1 VSNPIKQ
8 IDYSSTHSFSKLAI
22 DYIAKHPIFSEWQAF
37 EPSLD
42 GIDQAIAARNNFSI
56 DRTTLVSVLK
66 QQYSA
71 YEHDAIQQ
79 QIDLLQNEQTF
90 TVCTAHQPNLLTG
103 PIYFLYK
110 IAHTIAL
117 ANHLNKRYPQKKFVP
132 VYYMGSEDNDW
143 DELAHFNFNQQTFT
157 WDYPELKGAF
167 GRAETKHLT
176 DILKKVGSF
185 IGPSNA
191 HTDHIKDIITKAYAN
206 ETNISNATQSLVH
219 ALFGE
224 YGLLVFNPDNRLV
237 KEKMIPLFEKELLE
251 RKSFGLCQ
259 EQSNKINAYYP
270 TQANPRPI
278 NLFYLNENGRNRIE
292 WNNDQF
298 TIVNTSLTF
307 SQEQILKELYTSPER
322 FSTNVIT
329 RGLLQETWLPNIAFI
344 GGGAEIAYWLQ
355 LKPIF
360 NSHNIF
366 YPPLLLRQSY
376 LLINTRQQKKLEQ
389 LGLNEERLFNSIDTL
404 ITHKLKQE
412 GIDEQQFFKEE
423 WQNMQTLLD
432 AIAQKAQSIDPTLK
446 EAAAATKTKIDKQVV
461 RLQQK
466 MLRAEKRKLQT
477 YKNQVAQL
485 KAELFPGNQLQERY
499 CNFLDFYGSNPDLIK
514 NLIEATQIENP
525 LFNILQINN

>member
-1 VSNPIKQ
+1 MSKPIKH

-37 EPSLD
+37 EPSIE
-42 GIDQAIAARNNFSI
+42 GIDHAIAVRNNFSI
-56 DRTTLVSVLK
+56 DRTTLVSVFK

-79 QIDLLQNEQTF
+79 QIDLLQNEQTY

-117 ANHLNKRYPQKKFVP
+117 ANHLNKRYPQKKFIP

-143 DELAHFNFNQQTFT
+143 DELAHFNFNQKTFT
-157 WDYPELKGAF
+157 WDYPEVKGAF
-167 GRAETKHLT
+167 GRAETKHLNSL
-176 DILKKVGSF
+176 LKKIVSF

-191 HTDHIKDIITKAYAN
+191 HTDHLKEIITKAYSK
-206 ETNISNATQSLVH
+206 ESNISNATQSLVH

-237 KEKMIPLFEKELLE
+237 KEKMIPLFEKELIE

-259 EQSNKINAYYP
+259 EQSNKINEYYP

-292 WNNDQF
+292 WDGDQY

-307 SQEQILKELYTSPER
+307 SLEQLLNELHAYPER

-360 NSHNIF
+360 NAHNIF
-366 YPPLLLRQSY
+366 YPPLFLRQSY
-376 LLINTRQQKKLEQ
+376 LLINSSQQKKIEQ
-389 LGLNEERLFNSIDTL
+389 LGLNEERIFNPIDSL
-404 ITHKLKQE
+404 ITNKLKQE

-423 WQNMQTLLD
+423 WQHMQTLLN
-432 AIAQKAQSIDPTLK
+432 AIAQKAQALDPTLK
-446 EAAAATKTKIDKQVV
+446 DAAAATKTKIDKQIL

-485 KAELFPGNQLQERY
+485 KSELFPSNELQERY

-514 NLIEATQIENP
+514 NLVEATQIENP

>member
-1 VSNPIKQ
+1 MIKPIKH
-8 IDYSSTHSFSKLAI
+8 IDYSSTHSFSKLAV
-22 DYIAKHPIFSEWQAF
+22 DYIAKLPIFSEWQAF

-42 GIDQAIAARNNFSI
+42 GIDRAITERNNFTI
-56 DRTTLVSVLK
+56 DRTALVAVLK
-66 QQYSA
+66 NQYTA
-71 YEHDAIQQ
+71 YENDAIQQ
-79 QIDLLQNEQTF
+79 QIDLLQNEQTY

-117 ANHLNKRYPQKKFVP
+117 ANYLNKRYPQKKFIP
-132 VYYMGSEDNDW
+132 IYYMGSEDNDW

-167 GRAETKHLT
+167 GRAETKYAA
-176 DILKKVGSF
+176 DILKKVLSY
-185 IGPSNA
+185 IGPSND
-191 HTDHIKDIITKAYAN
+191 HTNQLKQMLTKAYA
-206 ETNISNATQSLVH
+206 EESTISKATQSLVH

-224 YGLLVFNPDNRLV
+224 YGLLVFNPDDRLV

-259 EQSNKINAYYP
+259 EQSQKINAYYP

-278 NLFYLNENGRNRIE
+278 NLFYLNETGRNRIE
-292 WNNDQF
+292 WNNDQYS
-298 TIVNTSLTF
+298 IVNTSLTF
-307 SQEQILKELYTSPER
+307 AQEQILNELYNFPER

-329 RGLLQETWLPNIAFI
+329 RGLLQETWLPNVAFI

-360 NSHNIF
+360 KEHRIF
-366 YPPLLLRQSY
+366 FPPLLLRQSY
-376 LLINTRQQKKLEQ
+376 LLINTQQQKKLLQIGLTEQ
-389 LGLNEERLFNSIDTL
+389 SIFNATETLLKLKLKELGIEEPSLNEQWES
-404 ITHKLKQE
+404 
-412 GIDEQQFFKEE
+412 
-423 WQNMQTLLD
+423 MQ
-432 AIAQKAQSIDPTLK
+432 AILQHVQLKAQTIDPTLND
-446 EAAAATKTKIDKQVV
+446 AAAATISKIEKHVV
-461 RLQQK
+461 QLQQK
-466 MLRAEKRKLQT
+466 MLRAEKRKLHT
-477 YKNQVAQL
+477 YKDQIEQL
-485 KAELFPGNQLQERY
+485 KAALFPNNQLQERY